1 VKEVDASPKMEHRI
15 GRFYD
20 LPIEMVTEIMQY
32 LPEHELFWNISF
44 VSKYLR
50 SIAIS
55 LIKVIDICEHSVTD
69 PESKLQILLSNK
81 EVLPLIR
88 HIMICSGY
96 AMQMKSE
103 WIQSKTRVC
112 NPFKLLVLGNTHL
125 TNKTSNLIANTF
137 PKIESLILPHYG
149 GSSKMTS
156 RGFRNIL
163 ESCKS
168 IKDIDLRDSEYNFQ
182 SSYNPLKWIAENS
195 KNLEYINVNRC
206 NPNDHTLTSL
216 FDNCH
221 NLKTV
226 CLKRCTQ
233 LSDNSLYILS
243 HSCESLD
250 CLNLDYCTR
259 ITDDGIIKIATRF
272 PKLLELSLRYCNIT
286 DNSLKVIGQN
296 CSELTIL
303 NLRGC
308 QVSDES
314 IEIIGRNCLRLANLD
329 LSMSNGTLS
338 NESIKLVAQN
348 CKRLHRIHLT
358 YYSNADWKH
367 RGSEN
372 CFHCLPRIQEAA
384 IENTAAIG
392 IELSKFCLDGF
403 IFSLHGKE
411 LFHKQCYSH
420 N

>member
-1 VKEVDASPKMEHRI
+1 MEHLR
-15 GRFYD
+15 GRFYQ
-20 LPIEMVTEIMQY
+20 LPVEMMIEIMYY
-32 LPEHELFWNISF
+32 LPESEIFWNISF

-50 SIAIS
+50 SIATS
-55 LIKVIDICEHSVTD
+55 LIKVIDICEHSVKD
-69 PESKLQILLSNK
+69 PSTKLK
-81 EVLPLIR
+81 EVISNQEIIPFIR
-88 HIMICSGY
+88 HIMICSGFG
-96 AMQMKSE
+96 MQLRSE
-103 WIQSKTRVC
+103 WIQRETRIC
-112 NPFKLLVLGNTHL
+112 NPFKLLVLNSSHL
-125 TNKTSNLIANTF
+125 TNKTSSLIANTF
-137 PKIESLILPHYG
+137 PNIESLILPHYG

-163 ESCKS
+163 VSCKS

-182 SSYNPLKWIAENS
+182 SSYNPVKLIAEHS

-206 NPNDHTLTSL
+206 NPTDQSLSSL
-216 FDNCH
+216 FNNCS

-233 LSDNSLYILS
+233 LSDGSLAKLS
-243 HSCESLD
+243 DHCKGLV

-259 ITDDGIIKIATRF
+259 ITDDGIILIAQRF
-272 PKLLELSLRYCNIT
+272 PRLIELSLRYCNVT
-286 DNSLKVIGQN
+286 DKSLKVIGQN
-296 CSELTIL
+296 CVDVNIL

-308 QVSDES
+308 HVSDES
-314 IEIIGRNCLRLANLD
+314 IEIIGNNCTRLANLD
-329 LSMSNGTLS
+329 LSMSIGTLS
-338 NESIKLVAQN
+338 NESIKSIARN
-348 CKRLHRIHLT
+348 CTRLHRIHLT

-372 CFHCLPRIQEAA
+372 CFHCIPRIQEAA
-384 IENTAAIG
+384 LENTAEIG

-403 IFSLHGKE
+403 IFSISDEE